1 MIEVAVTEL
10 ARHEVEFAAGVLGRG
25 FRDVPN
31 TVAVFGDDPVH
42 RMRGMERVLGSYI
55 PLVDHLPL
63 VARRGDWIVG
73 VCGTAPP
80 GACRLPLLRQ
90 LQFMPAILRSGP
102 VAMARIF
109 RIMSVWEKHD
119 PNDRHWH
126 LGPVAVEPGLQGMGV
141 GSQMLERFCTRMD
154 DEGEVAFL
162 ETDKPENVR
171 FYERFRFETTAE
183 AEVLGNPNWFMRR
196 EPKTGRIG

>member
-1 MIEVAVTEL
+1 MIEVAINDM
-10 ARHEVEFAAGVLGRG
+10 ARHEQAFAAGVLGRG

-31 TVAVFGDDPVH
+31 TVAMFGDDPVR

-55 PLVDHLPL
+55 PLVNHPPL

-73 VCGTAPP
+73 VCGMAPP

-90 LQFMPAILRSGP
+90 LRFMPAMLRGGP
-102 VAMARIF
+102 VTTARIF
-109 RIMSVWEKHD
+109 RIMSVWEKYD
-119 PNDRHWH
+119 PDDRHWH
-126 LGPVAVEPGLQGMGV
+126 LGPVAVEPALQGMGV
-141 GSQMLERFCTRMD
+141 GSQMLERFCARMD
-154 DEGEVAFL
+154 DEGEMAFL

-171 FYERFRFETTAE
+171 FYERFRFQTIAE

-196 EPKTGRIG
+196 EPKTGRSG